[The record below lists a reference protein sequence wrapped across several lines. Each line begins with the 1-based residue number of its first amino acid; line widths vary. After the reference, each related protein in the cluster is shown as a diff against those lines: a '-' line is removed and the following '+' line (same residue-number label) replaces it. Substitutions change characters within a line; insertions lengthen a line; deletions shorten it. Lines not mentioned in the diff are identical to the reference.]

1 MITRLLKSGTSLLL
15 YFCAATLLAQ
25 LIIVGYLWATWQ
37 LNREKVIQML
47 AIAQGIDLF
56 AAREEARSDEE
67 EIPPEEP
74 SYQDWIDRRATMFRD
89 VELREEALEN
99 ALAQLKTDQHQLA
112 QDRNALEQLQVSF
125 QTELLALKEGAEVE
139 GRQTV
144 ARILES
150 IKPAQAKEQVLE
162 MLDNDEIDEVVILLR
177 DMADSKRSKIIAEF
191 KTAEENEKISEVLR
205 LIRQGEPQ
213 SSLVSQTLE
222 EPQDRNPTGS

>member
-15 YFCAATLLAQ
+15 LFCAATLLAQ

-67 EIPPEEP
+67 QIPPEEP
-74 SYQDWIDRRATMFRD
+74 SYQDWIERRATMFRD
-89 VELREEALEN
+89 VELREQALEN
-99 ALAQLKTDQHQLA
+99 ALARLKSDQQQLA
-112 QDRNALEQLQVSF
+112 QDRAALEQLRVGF
-125 QTELLALKEGAEVE
+125 QNELLALKEGAEVE

-150 IKPAQAKEQVLE
+150 IKPKQAKDQVLQ

-177 DMADSKRSKIIAEF
+177 DMTESKRAKIIAEF
-191 KTAEENEKISEVLR
+191 ETPEENEKISEVLR

-213 SSLVSQTLE
+213 ASMVSQTLGKS
-222 EPQDRNPTGS
+222 QDQNPTGS